1 VVWEDIYTA
10 KDRRLCIEEYLQSL
24 QVAGHAPHHG
34 ELERAGTPAV
44 PAVEAKPRKS
54 HYFTKYVCFA
64 KGHHR
69 FVTDFATANAPTAL
83 SPARH
88 YYYDKDIDGI
98 KTNEDGV
105 ITVKKLPMSE
115 VVKHPGVMLI
125 FEVDE
130 LGIGSAKLL
139 NKWRVICQNA
149 LKWGGKILIKLP
161 YDCNAWRG
169 NNVFSQFCLVFGL
182 DWVHREDEDI
192 AFITNC
198 RVTRWALHGGN
209 WNRTQ
214 GLEEIDNLMW
224 AEENWGSDEI
234 TAEIDILL
242 EQEVERLRQAT
253 APACAAAG
261 SQKEPKLP
269 AVGLRGVQAPAMPC
283 EPSCTIVHRPKLVCN
298 DFHLPLAVA
307 RKVGRK
313 EVERVPEAREA
324 MDKEY
329 NKLLNAPHPDGKG
342 KGVWDMDSVKEK
354 KAVKQEAE
362 RLGLTVFFAL
372 LAELC
377 FQKGSELVAVARGR
391 STKGD
396 MSYWVTR

>member
-1 VVWEDIYTA
+1 M
-10 KDRRLCIEEYLQSL
+10 
-24 QVAGHAPHHG
+24 
-34 ELERAGTPAV
+34 
-44 PAVEAKPRKS
+44 KPRRS
-54 HYFTKYVCFA
+54 HYSTKYVCFA

-69 FVTDFATANAPTAL
+69 FVTDFAIANVFPGNATAPT
-83 SPARH
+83 RH
-88 YYYDKDIDGI
+88 YYSEKDIDGI

-149 LKWGGKILIKLP
+149 LKWGGKVLIKLP

-169 NNVFSQFCLVFGL
+169 NSVFSQFCLDFGL

-192 AFITNC
+192 AFVTNC

-209 WNRTQ
+209 WNRTY
-214 GLEEIDNLMW
+214 GFEEIDNLIW
-224 AEENWGSDEI
+224 AEENWGSDEVI
-234 TAEIDILL
+234 AEVEVLL
-242 EQEVERLRQAT
+242 EQEAERLGKAT

-261 SQKEPKLP
+261 SHEEPKLP

-283 EPSCTIVHRPKLVCN
+283 EPSCTIVHRPKLTYYN
-298 DFHLPLAVA
+298 FHLPLAVA

-313 EVERVPEAREA
+313 EVEAVPEARA
-324 MDKEY
+324 AVDKEY
-329 NKLLNAPHPDGKG
+329 DKLLNAPHPDGKG
-342 KGVWDMDSVKEK
+342 KGVWAMETVKEK
-354 KAVKQEAE
+354 REVKREAE
-362 RLGLTVFFAL
+362 RLGLTVFFAM

-377 FQKGSELVAVARGR
+377 FQKGSELVAGDPGQVYKGR
-391 STKGD
+391 H
-396 MSYWVTR
+396 VC